1 MSRVSLFPRVGEV
14 NAWIEATGTATGTST
29 PKGHCGRLPTWCA
42 RSWAKS
48 TRKHVPASHSNRS
61 TCGCSR
67 NATGWRP
74 SRAAWTQERRKLDE
88 VDEAKLCRTLDRNAF
103 TTNRDLAAVVGNK
116 ISERSVSV
124 YLARAKPRFTANVVQ
139 DQEPEELSEEWK
151 TEAKQW
157 LEEMKPRSIQRK
169 AAPAG
174 ANPYFAQG
182 RGM

>member
-1 MSRVSLFPRVGEV
+1 MAPSMRTFSSFLFLVSLYTIKFTCRVFHCFPAYEV
-14 NAWIEATGTATGTST
+14 NAWIEATVRAAGTST

-74 SRAAWTQERRKLDE
+74 SRTVWRKLDE

-103 TTNRDLAAVVGNK
+103 ATNRDLAAVVGNK

-124 YLARAKPRFTANVVQ
+124 
-139 DQEPEELSEEWK
+139 LSSSRK
-151 TEAKQW
+151 TTLHSKGCS
-157 LEEMKPRSIQRK
+157 RS
-169 AAPAG
+169 G
-174 ANPYFAQG
+174 T
-182 RGM
+182 